1 MTGWLR
7 NESAFFYFFL
17 KVKSVC
23 LRSSYLS
30 SKLTRMKK
38 TTQLVALVV
47 ILCSVL
53 TISCS
58 KINDGNKNGKGPKI
72 EFYALINTNTLA
84 KFDASKPENAISS
97 VSISGMQSAETM
109 LAIDFRP
116 ATGQLYGVGSSSR
129 IYVINTTTGEAR
141 AIGTGAF
148 SPALAGDVAAF
159 DFNPTVDRIRLIST
173 GGQNLRLNPE
183 TGTVAFTDGSLNIG
197 GTANANIS
205 SAAYTENKA
214 GASTTV
220 LFDIDVNNDILYK
233 QDPPNAGGLMAV
245 GNLGIDLSG
254 TGEFDIAAAENI
266 GLAVYNSGSTPSVF
280 TIDLST
286 GKATNVGMLG
296 GATSVR
302 GIAIPTLPVAYAVQN
317 GNTLLIL
324 NPDAP
329 VAVSKSIT
337 GTAMG
342 ETIVGIDFRP
352 ANGQLYALGSQSNLY
367 TINTSNGAAAK
378 VGTQFSTL
386 LTGTDF
392 GFDFNPTVDRIRV
405 VSNLGLNLRVHPVTG
420 LVAFVDGSLTEGA
433 SVGGAAYTNNFAG
446 ATTTVL
452 FDIDPVADKLYKQD
466 PPNNGTL
473 VAIGDLGLN
482 ATAVGG
488 FDIGGTSGNAWA
500 VLTVDGKTRLH
511 KINLSNGSASPS
523 PANFEFTGGAIT
535 AFAIGLGF

>member
-1 MTGWLR
+1 
-7 NESAFFYFFL
+7 
-17 KVKSVC
+17 
-23 LRSSYLS
+23 
-30 SKLTRMKK
+30 MKK
-38 TTQLVALVV
+38 TIQLVGLLVV
-47 ILCSVL
+47 LCSVF
-53 TISCS
+53 TMSCS
-58 KINDGNKNGKGPKI
+58 KINDGNQNGKGPKL
-72 EFYALINTNTLA
+72 EFFALINSNTLA
-84 KFDASKPENAISS
+84 KYDASKPEKAISS

-148 SPALAGDVAAF
+148 TPALAGDVAAF

-183 TGTVAFTDGSLNIG
+183 TGTVAATDGFINIG
-197 GTANANIS
+197 GTVITTIS

-214 GASTTV
+214 GASTTA
-220 LFDIDVNNDILYK
+220 LFDIDVTNDILYK
-233 QDPPNAGGLMAV
+233 QSSPNTGGIEAV

-254 TGEFDIAAAENI
+254 TGEFDIAASDNI
-266 GLAVYNSGSTPSVF
+266 ALAVYGSGNAASVF
-280 TIDLST
+280 TVDLSS
-286 GKATNVGMLG
+286 GKAENVGMLG
-296 GATSVR
+296 GATTVR
-302 GIAIPTLPVAYAVQN
+302 GIAIPTHPVAYAVLN
-317 GNTLLIL
+317 GSSLLIL
-324 NPDAP
+324 NPDSP
-329 VAVSKSIT
+329 VAVSKSIS
-337 GTAMG
+337 GTVGG
-342 ETIVGIDFRP
+342 EAIVGLDFRP
-352 ANGQLYALGSQSNLY
+352 ANGQLYALGSSSRLY
-367 TINTSNGAAAK
+367 TINTSSGTAVQ

-386 LTGTDF
+386 LSGTDF

-405 VSNLGLNLRVHPVTG
+405 VSNTGLNLRLHPVTG
-420 LVAFVDGSLTEGA
+420 LVAFVDGSLTESA

-446 ATTTVL
+446 ATTTTL
-452 FDIDPVADKLYKQD
+452 FDIDVMADKLYKQD

-500 VLTVDGKTRLH
+500 VLTVDGKTRIH
-511 KINLSNGSASPS
+511 KINLSSGSASPS

-535 AFAIGLGF
+535 AFTIGLGF

>member
-1 MTGWLR
+1 
-7 NESAFFYFFL
+7 
-17 KVKSVC
+17 
-23 LRSSYLS
+23 
-30 SKLTRMKK
+30 MKK
-38 TTQLVALVV
+38 TTQLVGLIVM
-47 ILCSVL
+47 LCSVL
-53 TISCS
+53 VMSCS
-58 KINDGNKNGKGPKI
+58 KINDGNKNGKGPKL
-72 EFYALINTNTLA
+72 EFFALINSNTLA
-84 KFDASKPENAISS
+84 KYDASKPENAISS
-97 VSISGMQSAETM
+97 VSITGMQSAETM

-141 AIGTGAF
+141 AIGTTSF

-183 TGTVAFTDGSLNIG
+183 TGAVAATDGAINIG

-205 SAAYTENKA
+205 AAAYIENKA

-233 QDPPNAGGLMAV
+233 QDPPNAGGLVAV

-254 TGEFDIAAAENI
+254 TGEFDIAASNNI
-266 GLAVYNSGSTPSVF
+266 ALAVYNSGSTPSVF
-280 TIDLST
+280 TIDLTT
-286 GKATNVGMLG
+286 GKAENVGMLG
-296 GATSVR
+296 GAASVR
-302 GIAIPTLPVAYAVQN
+302 GIAIPTLTVAYAVQN
-317 GNTLLIL
+317 GTTLLIM
-324 NPDAP
+324 NPDEP
-329 VAVSKSIT
+329 VVVSKPIT
-337 GTAMG
+337 GTATG
-342 ETIVGIDFRP
+342 ETIVGLDFRP

-367 TINTSNGAAAK
+367 TINTSSGAAAK
-378 VGTQFSTL
+378 VGVQFTTL

-405 VSNLGLNLRVHPVTG
+405 VSNSGLNLRLHPVTG
-420 LVAFVDGSLTEGA
+420 LVAAVDLNLTEGS
-433 SVGGAAYTNNFAG
+433 SVGAAAYTNNFAG

-452 FDIDPVADKLYKQD
+452 FDIDVTVDKLYKQD

-482 ATAVGG
+482 ATSIGG

-500 VLTVDGKTRLH
+500 VLTVDGKTRIH

-523 PANFEFTGGAIT
+523 PANFEFSGGAIT
-535 AFAIGLGF
+535 AFTIGLGF